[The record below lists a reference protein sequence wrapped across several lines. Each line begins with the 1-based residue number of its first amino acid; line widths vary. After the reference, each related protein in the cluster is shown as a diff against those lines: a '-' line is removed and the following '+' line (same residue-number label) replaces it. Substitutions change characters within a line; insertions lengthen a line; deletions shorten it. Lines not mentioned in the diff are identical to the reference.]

1 MYDDVRYSLS
11 AEVIERHA
19 EAWRAIG
26 APGPFWSG
34 GARVRMVAEARAA
47 MTCELCAQR
56 KAALSPFAVEGEH
69 DPADG
74 PTGFDLPPALI
85 DMIHRLR
92 TDPGRYTRTVFDNVL
107 AAGLSREQYI
117 ETVGVVNASVIVD
130 TMHASLGLPLPELPT
145 PEAGG
150 PTGQP
155 APDVVDG
162 GAWVPL
168 TRADDRTATVT
179 GLPGA
184 PNIARSMGCVP
195 AAVALFFTAFRGHYA
210 LRDIPL
216 AVSQPQ
222 AEFIASRVSALNQC
236 FY

>member
-1 MYDDVRYSLS
+1 MYDDTHYPVS
-11 AEVIERHA
+11 AEVIERHN
-19 EAWRAIG
+19 EAWRLIG
-26 APGPFWSG
+26 APGAFWN
-34 GARVRMVAEARAA
+34 GAERVQIVAEARAA
-47 MTCELCAQR
+47 TVCRLCERRQ
-56 KAALSPFAVEGEH
+56 AALSPFAVDGEH
-69 DPADG
+69 D
-74 PTGFDLPPALI
+74 TVSDLPLALI

-92 TDPGRYTRTVFDNVL
+92 TDPGRYTRTVFDGVL
-107 AAGLSREQYI
+107 ALGITRERYI
-117 ETVGVVNASVIVD
+117 EAVSVVNTVVIVD
-130 TMHASLGLPLPELPT
+130 TMHAALGLPLPDLPT
-145 PEAGG
+145 PDPGP
-150 PTGQP
+150 PTGQ
-155 APDVVDG
+155 ATPDVVDD

-168 TRADDRTATVT
+168 TRVDDRTATVT

-195 AAVALFFTAFRGHYA
+195 SAVALFFTAFRGHYA